1 MNIGDLVVFVEED
14 RWFDPPSNFDS
25 SPSIVLDISDL
36 YDSVL
41 VCHPPTGWE
50 GWVLPE
56 ELKKIT

>member
-1 MNIGDLVVFVEED
+1 VVFVEDD
-14 RWFDPPSNFDS
+14 RWVDPPSNFDS